1 MYYTKIANLIRQ
13 NEKLAIMTKSVMFK
27 LDKFIDENKIQEIE
41 DLDKETFDLILVENK
56 QLISDI
62 RQTIKVV

>member
-62 RQTIKVV
+62 RQSIKVV